1 MAAVRTEPVIRRALK
16 APPAAITAV
25 VLPMPAA
32 VLMLAAVDLTAVAV
46 LTAVAA
52 GITAR
57 PGA

>member
-1 MAAVRTEPVIRRALK
+1 
-16 APPAAITAV
+16 
-25 VLPMPAA
+25 MPAA